1 MPVRTL
7 QKEIRT
13 TLSQITHDFKLP
25 VKAVENLTNWIE
37 EDASAL
43 NTQI

>member
-1 MPVRTL
+1 L
-7 QKEIRT
+7 QKESEQ

-25 VKAVENLTNWIE
+25 VKAVENLPLIE

-43 NTQI
+43 NNPN